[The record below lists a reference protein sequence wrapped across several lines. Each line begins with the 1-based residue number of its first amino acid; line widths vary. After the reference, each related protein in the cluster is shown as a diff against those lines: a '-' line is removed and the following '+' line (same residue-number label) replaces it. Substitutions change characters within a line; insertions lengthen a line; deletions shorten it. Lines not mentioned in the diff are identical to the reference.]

1 MNGLVTKTPIKADS
15 NGQVPTTINLLKAG
29 TWNTPWHGDFE
40 LSGEDLNEM
49 VVNFDEGVGL
59 VLEQDTKAPVNY
71 GHLAGD
77 KAAGWMKRLYVDA
90 VNGAAALMAD
100 VEWTPAAEQAIK
112 DREWS
117 YISPEFN
124 PRGCPWEDPEQE
136 FTFVDNVLTGA
147 ALTNIPLFKK
157 LKPITASRVPPS
169 KVTASQPPD
178 ESENS
183 NQGEH
188 MKLEDILAKQVSE
201 RSEEEKT
208 FLGEHSA
215 DLTDEQKTQ
224 LETEVS
230 DQATKDAADK
240 AAEEQATKEKAEADA
255 KAADEEAARVEAS
268 RDGKAV
274 TINADRLAK
283 LEADAKAG
291 LEASRKLEEKEVDEF
306 LTARVKAGQIKQD
319 RKDSMAKILLASRGE
334 TRQAFEAELTN
345 LPINASI
352 GQELGDAGKEV
363 AFEDEIDKRVEER
376 IKASNGTLT
385 YSAALKQLMASDKE
399 FRERINAERTNQNKE
414 S

>member
-1 MNGLVTKTPIKADS
+1 
-15 NGQVPTTINLLKAG
+15 
-29 TWNTPWHGDFE
+29 
-40 LSGEDLNEM
+40 
-49 VVNFDEGVGL
+49 
-59 VLEQDTKAPVNY
+59 
-71 GHLAGD
+71 
-77 KAAGWMKRLYVDA
+77 
-90 VNGAAALMAD
+90 
-100 VEWTPAAEQAIK
+100 
-112 DREWS
+112 
-117 YISPEFN
+117 
-124 PRGCPWEDPEQE
+124 
-136 FTFVDNVLTGA
+136 
-147 ALTNIPLFKK
+147 
-157 LKPITASRVPPS
+157 
-169 KVTASQPPD
+169 
-178 ESENS
+178 
-183 NQGEH
+183 

-230 DQATKDAADK
+230 DQAAKDAADK
-240 AAEEQATKEKAEADA
+240 AAEEQAAKEKAEADA

-345 LPINASI
+345 LPINAGI

-363 AFEDEIDKRVEER
+363 AFEAEIDKRVEER

-385 YSAALKQLMASDKE
+385 YSAALKQLMASDKD